1 MIIVKGKSG
10 KMKKKTLFITVV
22 MGIIYILTV
31 FILSGCASVPMANQ
45 KFNQKRYNDSASNA
59 DFETCLG
66 MIESKTGS
74 KDGVPLNLDI
84 DKGLAYHFLNDFDT
98 SADSLY
104 SVDMVL
110 QGGPKDKNYWPS
122 LFEAYTLVAMDALS
136 NYNGADKESSLENA
150 MTRIR
155 RLGEIQTMYDEYR
168 VQIEQ
173 LQKEALEKEE
183 VETKDGKKVS
193 LGVASAFLGIDL
205 NQIVKMAPPEKK
217 EYDRYADSDFAR
229 LLSVYIRNEYGDS
242 DNVYDMKLLKSEALK
257 NEAQAAISMPKGKGR
272 VEFFAFN
279 GMLAQQKVNFVE
291 FPGKDKY
298 GRSMSLNCPIY
309 DLSGNIVDNVP
320 ISFKFSWPGL
330 DCDSEGKVKSTSRVK
345 RIMITQLM
353 SESTENAVA
362 EGPKETILLEDFNE
376 SLRKEVNYEAHDK
389 FMKNMAE
396 IIAAK
401 YTAVVAGSVSLN
413 LAYEK
418 VQGILDN
425 SMELFLAQL
434 AYTAA
439 RDSLIFSVNEIDE
452 KKTVSTEQVKI
463 LPEKV
468 SCVGFFMDPG
478 EHNFQIDYL
487 GLDGFSLYSETK
499 TVVVEEGKPTIV
511 ESFFLK

>member
-1 MIIVKGKSG
+1 MIIVKEKRG
-10 KMKKKTLFITVV
+10 KMKKKKLFISVV
-22 MGIIYILTV
+22 MGIIYILTF

-45 KFNQKRYNDSASNA
+45 KFNQKRYNESASNA
-59 DFETCLG
+59 DFEKCLG

-110 QGGPKDKNYWPS
+110 QGGPKGKNYWPS

-136 NYNGADKESSLENA
+136 NYNGADKETSLENA

-173 LQKEALEKEE
+173 LQKEALEKE

-205 NQIVKMAPPEKK
+205 NQIAKMAPPEKK
-217 EYDRYADSDFAR
+217 EYERYADSDFAR

-242 DNVYDMKLLKSEALK
+242 DNVYDMKLLKNQALK
-257 NEAQAAISMPKGKGR
+257 KEAQAAISMPKGKGR

-309 DLSGNIVDNVP
+309 DLSGKIVDNVP

-345 RIMITQLM
+345 RIMITPLM
-353 SESTENAVA
+353 PESTENAVA

-401 YTAVVAGSVSLN
+401 YVAVVASSVSLN
-413 LAYEK
+413 LAYEN
-418 VQGILDN
+418 VQKILN
-425 SMELFLAQL
+425 NPIESVLAQL

-439 RDSLIFSVNEIDE
+439 RDSMISSVNEIDE
-452 KKTVSTEQVKI
+452 KNAVSTEQVKI

-511 ESFFLK
+511 ESFYLK